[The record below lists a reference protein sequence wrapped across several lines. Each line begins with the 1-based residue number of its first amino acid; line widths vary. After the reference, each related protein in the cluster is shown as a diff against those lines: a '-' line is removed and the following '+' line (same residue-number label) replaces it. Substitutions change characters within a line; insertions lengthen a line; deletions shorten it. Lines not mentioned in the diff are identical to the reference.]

1 MAKPAVSE
9 LDRHIGKRLR
19 KLRQHHKISAE
30 KLADALNTTQQQ
42 ISRYENGNNKLGAS
56 QLYNLANCLNTPV
69 SWFYLDYEPEAP
81 VPVLQET
88 APVYESGRLQE
99 ELDII
104 ATSWSQLNAN
114 ERSILLKLID
124 TFLLQDRS

>member
-56 QLYNLANCLNTPV
+56 QLYNLANCLNTPI
-69 SWFYLDYEPEAP
+69 SWFYLDYEPDAP
-81 VPVLQET
+81 VAALQEAT
-88 APVYESGRLQE
+88 PVYETGRVQE

-104 ATSWSQLNAN
+104 ATSWPQLSAG
-114 ERSILLKLID
+114 ERDILLRLLD
-124 TFLLQDRS
+124 TFMLQDRH